1 MSNWHEGWTDVT
13 YPIYEGMTGWP
24 GQPAT
29 SYDVLSC
36 IHCGDEARV
45 TVVNMSVHSG
55 THMDAP
61 NHFMA
66 QGIDI
71 SRAPFEVGMGPV
83 RIAAIDCPAEVKPE
97 HLEAFEARTR
107 PLEAGER
114 LLLRTPNSDRKFWLQ
129 DPFDKDYRGIGPDA
143 ARYISDRKLKLVGVD
158 YLSVGPF
165 YKGNPQTHRAL
176 MTGGVWILEGIDLRR
191 VTEGDYE
198 MIALP
203 LKMVGSDGSPIR
215 ILIRPA

>member
-1 MSNWHEGWTDVT
+1 MNNWNEGWTDVT
-13 YPIYEGMTGWP
+13 YPIFEGMTGWP
-24 GQPAT
+24 GQPPT

-45 TVVNMSVHSG
+45 TAVTMSVHSG

-61 NHFMA
+61 SHFLA

-71 SRAPFEVGMGPV
+71 SRAPHQVGVGPARV
-83 RIAAIDCPAEVKPE
+83 AAIDCPAEVRPE
-97 HLEAFEARTR
+97 HLEAYEARTR

-143 ARYISDRKLKLVGVD
+143 ARYIAERGLQLIGVD

-165 YKGNPQTHRAL
+165 YNGNPQTHRAL
-176 MTGGVWILEGIDLRR
+176 MTGGVWILEGVDLR
-191 VTEGDYE
+191 TTAEGEYE

-203 LKMVGSDGSPIR
+203 LKMVGSDGSPAR
-215 ILIRPA
+215 VLLRPK